1 MHNDFIMHV
10 FIMHVA
16 RTSLMHNNLI
26 MHVFVMQF
34 KNKNKIAKTKPPTT
48 GDGKLY
54 RLRKL
59 TRLTMI

>member
-34 KNKNKIAKTKPPTT
+34 KNKKTAEKLGEDWYYFFIYLKIKQV
-48 GDGKLY
+48 Y
-54 RLRKL
+54 RL
-59 TRLTMI
+59 